1 MTTVTRRPARGM
13 VYALAAAALFGVNGS
28 MSKVV
33 MQAGITAPQLTWMRT
48 TTTWIIAGAVLVIVS
63 RSSFRV
69 TWRQLGA
76 YALIGIAGLAMVQF
90 LYAVAIREL
99 PVGIALLFEYL
110 AVILV
115 ALTARFV
122 FKERVHPR
130 VWWAILLVVAGLAV
144 VAQVWNSHLSAL
156 GVLAGFASAFAFAWY
171 FVGGERVVAAHHPMA
186 VSFWAGLFASAFW
199 SLFSGWWHLDPGQI
213 ASSISL
219 SGALSSLHW
228 PMWVL
233 LAWIASLGGFA
244 PFMLIFAAMR
254 HVSATT
260 AGLIATSEVLFAFL
274 VAWAWLGETLALVQI
289 AGAAMVFAGI
299 IAGQTARVDADDAI
313 AGPGD
318 TPSVPVAP
326 DHE

>member
-1 MTTVTRRPARGM
+1 MTTVTRRPLRGM
-13 VYALAAAALFGVNGS
+13 MYALAAAALFGVNGS

-48 TTTWIIAGAVLVIVS
+48 TMTWIIAGAILLVVS
-63 RSSFRV
+63 RSSFKV
-69 TWRQLGA
+69 SARQLGA

-99 PVGIALLFEYL
+99 PVGIALLFEYM
-110 AVILV
+110 AVILI
-115 ALTARFV
+115 ALTARFI

-130 VWWAILLVVAGLAV
+130 VWWAILLVVVGLAV
-144 VAQVWNSHLSAL
+144 VAQVWDSHLSAL

-171 FVGGERVVAAHHPMA
+171 FVGGERVVSAHHPMA

-199 SLFSGWWHLDPGQI
+199 SIFSGWWRLDPAQI
-213 ASSISL
+213 ASTVSL
-219 SGALSSLHW
+219 SGALETWHW
-228 PMWVL
+228 PMWIL

-289 AGAAMVFAGI
+289 LGAAVVFGGI
-299 IAGQTARVDADDAI
+299 IAGQTARVEADDAI

-318 TPSVPVAP
+318 VPAVPVAP
-326 DHE
+326 ESA